1 MAGFAGDKWQGLLG
15 SDWGTETPSFQPV
28 NLRSASG
35 AGAGGD
41 GAVQP
46 MLGGIDRDA
55 SELIGSAPR
64 VNSAAQGRM
73 AGDAINAVGEVSA
86 ARMQADAAKE
96 AAQAR
101 SRGSAIGGILS
112 TVGSVA
118 GGLLALCDER
128 VKEDIAPLTSA
139 PANDL
144 LSELAYAVRDLREH
158 P

>member
-1 MAGFAGDKWQGLLG
+1 MARFAGKQWQGLLG

-73 AGDAINAVGEVSA
+73 AGDAINAVGEVGA
-86 ARMQADAAKE
+86 ARMQADAAME

-101 SRGSAIGGILS
+101 SRGSAIGGIAS
-112 TVGSVA
+112 AVGTGIS
-118 GGLLALCDER
+118 LLAFCDER
-128 VKEDIAPLTSA
+128 VKEDIVPLTSA